1 LHSSRPAPILVVTE
15 VVPAATGAP
24 TTTGTTTMAGLIFVA
39 LLPVLPQTGSRITGS
54 RANGLLLVDSGL
66 LTNLLS
72 STSSV
77 NYASPSAT

>member
-1 LHSSRPAPILVVTE
+1 LVVIE

-24 TTTGTTTMAGLIFVA
+24 TTTGTTTMTGLIFVA
-39 LLPVLPQTGSRITGS
+39 LLPLLPQTGSRITGS

>member
-1 LHSSRPAPILVVTE
+1 LVVTE

-24 TTTGTTTMAGLIFVA
+24 TTTGTIAMAGLIFVA
-39 LLPVLPQTGSRITGS
+39 LLPLLPQTGSRITSS